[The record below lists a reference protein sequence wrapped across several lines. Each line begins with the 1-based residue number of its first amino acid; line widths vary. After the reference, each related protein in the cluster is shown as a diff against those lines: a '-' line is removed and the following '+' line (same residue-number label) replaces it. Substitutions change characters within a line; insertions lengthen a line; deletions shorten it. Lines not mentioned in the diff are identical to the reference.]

1 MRSCFNYLTPFMI
14 EALDSLSHI
23 AVWFI
28 DLTVFSSLVNTIK
41 LSMHQDIGAVNEYD
55 YGALI

>member
-1 MRSCFNYLTPFMI
+1 MI
-14 EALDSLSHI
+14 EALDSLGHI

-41 LSMHQDIGAVNEYD
+41 LSMREDIGAVNEYD

>member
-1 MRSCFNYLTPFMI
+1 MI

-41 LSMHQDIGAVNEYD
+41 LSMHQNIGAVNEYD